1 MTKKPEKVN
10 SKDLGN
16 HTLDVIL
23 DNNPLDM
30 NSVSGLLEWINNVSG
45 LKINNVSGHKYGCP
59 VLFVDDGW
67 FSDPNIYKKVDGF
80 FRNIYFQNWRF
91 KSQQQGEGS
100 EWLDTTF
107 FEIDKKGNLKKCAIC
122 VYGEH
127 DYWHIEPSSPP
138 CVATINFEFENNR
151 LKKKWVDHFWYL
163 KEDRDITWKMTEY
176 KGEDTLE
183 NIYKEIYGI
192 TMERDNHFYFNFIA
206 DPLFETEY
214 DGDSLKK
221 ISFSY
226 INERFRLT
234 QLSFDLE
241 I

>member
-1 MTKKPEKVN
+1 MTKKPETVN
-10 SKDLGN
+10 REDLNRRKDNLMYKKYARVPFTGVYESF
-16 HTLDVIL
+16 H
-23 DNNPLDM
+23 
-30 NSVSGLLEWINNVSG
+30 E
-45 LKINNVSGHKYGCP
+45 VSGHKDGCP
-59 VLFVDDGW
+59 VLFIDDNW
-67 FSDPNIYKKVDGF
+67 FSDPDIYKKVDGF
-80 FRNIYFQNWRF
+80 FTNIYFQNWRF
-91 KSQQQGEGS
+91 KSQQQREFGEWF
-100 EWLDTTF
+100 ETTF

-127 DYWHIEPSSPP
+127 DYWHVDPSTV

-151 LKKKWVDHFWYL
+151 LTNKWVDHFWYL
-163 KEDRDITWKMTEY
+163 TEDRDLPWKMTEY
-176 KGEDTLE
+176 TGEDTLE

>member
-30 NSVSGLLEWINNVSG
+30 NSVSGLLEWIHE
-45 LKINNVSGHKYGCP
+45 VSGHKDGCP

-67 FSDPNIYKKVDGF
+67 FSDPDFYKKVDGF
-80 FRNIYFQNWRF
+80 FTNIYFQNCRF
-91 KSQQQGEGS
+91 KSQQQREAGS
-100 EWLDTTF
+100 EWLETTF

-127 DYWHIEPSSPP
+127 DYWHIDPSSPP

-151 LKKKWVDHFWYL
+151 LTNKWVDHFWYL
-163 KEDRDITWKMTEY
+163 TEDRDLPWKMTEY
-176 KGEDTLE
+176 TGEDTLE

>member
-1 MTKKPEKVN
+1 MTKKPEKIN
-10 SKDLGN
+10 SKDLDN
-16 HTLDVIL
+16 HILDVIL

-30 NSVSGLLEWINNVSG
+30 NSVSELIEWVHE
-45 LKINNVSGHKYGCP
+45 VSGHKDGCP
-59 VLFVDDGW
+59 VLFIDDNW
-67 FSDPNIYKKVDGF
+67 FSDPDIYKKVDGF
-80 FRNIYFQNWRF
+80 FTNIYFQNWRF
-91 KSQQQGEGS
+91 KSQQQREFGEWF
-100 EWLDTTF
+100 ETTF

-127 DYWHIEPSSPP
+127 DYWHVDPSTV

-151 LKKKWVDHFWYL
+151 LTNKWVDHFWYL
-163 KEDRDITWKMTEY
+163 TEARVLPWKMTEY
-176 KGEDTLE
+176 TGEDTLE